1 MVWENIA
8 IYNRTQLHETCFG
21 ILGFSV
27 GLPRIRL
34 LICLLLFSWAQD
46 NLLSRIRILTCI
58 TLFWPTPLVHAHI
71 FFQCKQDHKFRTYGS
86 QRMFKKKNHTTRLF
100 SVLTKKTTAS
110 SCWRDPCGR
119 VLLQASRLLGARIA
133 RNTYYSTNKVSR
145 TPELR
150 SCWKYAIKDI
160 RF

>member
-86 QRMFKKKNHTTRLF
+86 QRMLKKKEKESYY
-100 SVLTKKTTAS
+100 SVLLSSHEENNRIELLTRPVRPCPAS
-110 SCWRDPCGR
+110 SITAAWSTHCQEH
-119 VLLQASRLLGARIA
+119 VLQYQQSLPNAWTSKLLEIC
-133 RNTYYSTNKVSR
+133 V
-145 TPELR
+145 
-150 SCWKYAIKDI
+150 
-160 RF
+160 